1 MSGNRKQCQ
10 IGLRPSRESPA
21 TYSHRETACLT
32 SVSESAKRIELPSL
46 RHLGRR
52 KEDTLVKDPAG
63 CRHLFRQHKADP
75 SHEKPKNRGRLE
87 WIGYLPRAM
96 ANKLPLIS
104 SGIRAKLETAR
115 VARLAT
121 LDAERR
127 PHAPICF
134 AFDGSVFYSAIDRK
148 PKRVAPSRLARLK
161 NIKETPQVALLVDQ
175 YDEDWTRLWYVL
187 VRGEA
192 ELVSAS
198 AEHKRA
204 IQRLRA
210 KYPQYD
216 ADMIA
221 DDAPVLRITPVRIT
235 AWGKI

>member
-1 MSGNRKQCQ
+1 
-10 IGLRPSRESPA
+10 
-21 TYSHRETACLT
+21 
-32 SVSESAKRIELPSL
+32 
-46 RHLGRR
+46 
-52 KEDTLVKDPAG
+52 
-63 CRHLFRQHKADP
+63 
-75 SHEKPKNRGRLE
+75 
-87 WIGYLPRAM
+87 M

-104 SGIRAKLETAR
+104 PGIRAKLETAR

-121 LDAERR
+121 LDAERK
-127 PHAPICF
+127 PHAVPICF
-134 AFDGSVFYSAIDRK
+134 TYDGSVFYSAIDRK

-161 NIKETPQVALLVDQ
+161 NIKKTPHVALLVDQ

-192 ELVSAS
+192 ELVSTAT
-198 AEHKRA
+198 ERKRA
-204 IQRLRA
+204 IQCLRA

-216 ADMIA
+216 KRMLA

>member
-1 MSGNRKQCQ
+1 
-10 IGLRPSRESPA
+10 
-21 TYSHRETACLT
+21 
-32 SVSESAKRIELPSL
+32 
-46 RHLGRR
+46 
-52 KEDTLVKDPAG
+52 
-63 CRHLFRQHKADP
+63 
-75 SHEKPKNRGRLE
+75 
-87 WIGYLPRAM
+87 M

-104 SGIRAKLETAR
+104 PGIRAKLETAR

-127 PHAPICF
+127 PHAIPVCF
-134 AFDGSVFYSAIDRK
+134 VYDGSVFYSAIDHK

-175 YDEDWTRLWYVL
+175 YEEDWTRLWYVL

-192 ELVSAS
+192 VLVSAP
-198 AEHKRA
+198 AERKRA
-204 IQRLRA
+204 IRSLRA

-216 ADMIA
+216 ADMLA
-221 DDAPVLRITPVRIT
+221 ADAPVLRITPVRIT

>member
-1 MSGNRKQCQ
+1 
-10 IGLRPSRESPA
+10 
-21 TYSHRETACLT
+21 
-32 SVSESAKRIELPSL
+32 
-46 RHLGRR
+46 
-52 KEDTLVKDPAG
+52 
-63 CRHLFRQHKADP
+63 
-75 SHEKPKNRGRLE
+75 
-87 WIGYLPRAM
+87 M

-104 SGIRAKLETAR
+104 PGIRARLKTAR

-121 LDAERR
+121 LDTERR
-127 PHAPICF
+127 PHAVPICF
-134 AFDGSVFYSAIDRK
+134 TFDGSVFYSAIDRK

-161 NIKETPQVALLVDQ
+161 NIKQTPQVALLVDQ
-175 YDEDWTRLWYVL
+175 YDEDWTCLWYVL

-192 ELVSAS
+192 QLVSS
-198 AEHKRA
+198 AAERKRA

-216 ADMIA
+216 TDMLA